1 MRSKIN
7 LVLKNYN
14 FIIFDCDGTLLKSN
28 KIKSELFRDALI
40 KYDQRDVQKFIEYHQ
55 LNGGISRFIKFQYF
69 FQEILKLN
77 NYSAELNEVLNQFS
91 KLAFQKLKK
100 ASLIPGIYEFLEILL
115 QHDIKLIVASGA
127 EEKELRKILKE
138 HDLEKYFSYIGGSPN
153 SKEEIVKKFIDHN
166 ASLKIKGLVFGDSIS
181 DLRVAE
187 NFDFDFIF
195 IEEESEWSNHLDYIN
210 IARAKKV
217 KNYYQI
223 DLKI

>member
-1 MRSKIN
+1 MG
-7 LVLKNYN
+7 VP
-14 FIIFDCDGTLLKSN
+14 TLLHVHIFQSN
-28 KIKSELFRDALI
+28 K
-40 KYDQRDVQKFIEYHQ
+40 
-55 LNGGISRFIKFQYF
+55 
-69 FQEILKLN
+69 
-77 NYSAELNEVLNQFS
+77 VLN
-91 KLAFQKLKK
+91 L
-100 ASLIPGIYEFLEILL
+100 EVVCEILL

-210 IARAKKV
+210 KFV
-217 KNYYQI
+217 FQNHT
-223 DLKI
+223 LH